1 MGRLSESTEASE
13 LQQLR
18 FDWRDRVKRE
28 STAVFKAELD
38 KLGLRGEV
46 LVKRLAD
53 AKMKYYGT
61 LKKWMGD

>member
-1 MGRLSESTEASE
+1 MYG
-13 LQQLR
+13 QG
-18 FDWRDRVKRE
+18 V
-28 STAVFKAELD
+28 
-38 KLGLRGEV
+38 GEV